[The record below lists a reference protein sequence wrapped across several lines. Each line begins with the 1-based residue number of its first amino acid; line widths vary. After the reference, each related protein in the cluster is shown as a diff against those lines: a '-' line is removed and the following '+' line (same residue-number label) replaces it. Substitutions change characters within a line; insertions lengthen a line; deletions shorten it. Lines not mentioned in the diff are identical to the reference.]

1 MRRARSIALAAA
13 ALASA
18 PQTAHADNGYEAQ
31 FLSRS
36 PDVTLEAGEV
46 GTSWFRAR
54 NIGTKVWQTNIFV
67 APAFRMG
74 TSNPRGRLSPF
85 ASDFWDHPSRP
96 AFIDNPPVNP
106 GQDGT
111 FTFRVRAPAVDV
123 VSTFVEHFEPLA
135 ELNDIIGDPGGWT
148 GYGTGAAND
157 PRWPTNGIPITYRV
171 IPGRPP
177 AAQFDAATASA
188 QVGAAIDV
196 TATGTDNVRV
206 NRLEF
211 RLAGRPPVLVNAP
224 GDQARLSTTARLET
238 AGLAAGPHPIEVT
251 AVDGS
256 GRTAKAAGQV
266 TLTAPPPV
274 ANGANATRNATLAAG
289 FGRRR
294 LRPRTTVSYGGTTTL
309 RGRLT
314 GEGGAP
320 IAGAAVRIATRV
332 TGGRRGFRQLSR
344 PLTTSAQG
352 AFTYRVPPGASRQ
365 IQLSYTAFSD
375 DAAPAATRTVRFSTR
390 AGVRLSVSPG
400 SVRVGRRVRLS
411 GLLRGGHR
419 PGGGVLVTLEGRQ
432 AGFGW
437 RSFATVRSGR
447 GGRFATSYR
456 FRSIRRRS
464 TVRFRAV
471 VRQQAG
477 YPYATGRSAER
488 RVRVRP

>member
-1 MRRARSIALAAA
+1 MRRAGWIALVTVAIAAVPGR
-13 ALASA
+13 ALAV
-18 PQTAHADNGYEAQ
+18 NGYEAQ
-31 FLSRS
+31 LLAKS
-36 PDVTLEAGEV
+36 PDLTLEAGEV

-54 NIGTKVWQTNIFV
+54 NIGTKVWQTNIYV
-67 APAFRMG
+67 APAFRLG
-74 TSNPRGRLSPF
+74 TSNPLNRQSAF
-85 ASDFWDHPSRP
+85 ASDLWDAPSRP
-96 AFIDNPPVNP
+96 AFVDNPPVNP

-123 VSTFVEHFEPLA
+123 VKDFPEYFQPLA
-135 ELNDIIGDPGGWT
+135 EQNDLIGDPGGWT
-148 GYGTGAAND
+148 GSPDG
-157 PRWPTNGIPITYRV
+157 PPKWPLDGIPITYRV

-177 AAQFDAATASA
+177 AVQLDGATASA
-188 QVGAAIDV
+188 QVGAPIDA
-196 TATGTDNVRV
+196 TATGSDNVRI

-211 RLAGRPPVLVNAP
+211 RLAGRAPVVVNAP

-332 TGGRRGFRQLSR
+332 TGGRRGFRQLSK
-344 PLTTSAQG
+344 PLTTGAQG

-390 AGVRLSVSPG
+390 AGVRFSVSPG

-419 PGGGVLVTLEGRQ
+419 PGGGVLVTLQGRQ

-456 FRSIRRRS
+456 FRSIRRRT
-464 TVRFRAV
+464 TVRFRAIM
-471 VRQQAG
+471 RQQAG

>member
-1 MRRARSIALAAA
+1 MRRARWIALAAA
-13 ALASA
+13 VVVVAPPAAL
-18 PQTAHADNGYEAQ
+18 ADNGYEAQ
-31 FLSRS
+31 FLRRS
-36 PDVTLEAGEV
+36 PDLTLESGEL
-46 GTSWFRAR
+46 GTSWFEAR
-54 NIGTKVWQTNIFV
+54 NIGTKVWQTNPFV
-67 APAFRMG
+67 APAVRMG
-74 TSNPRGRLSPF
+74 TSNPRGRQSAF
-85 ASDFWDHPSRP
+85 ASDLWDAPSRP
-96 AFIDNPPVNP
+96 TFIDRQPISP
-106 GQDGT
+106 GQQVT

-123 VSTFVEHFEPLA
+123 IVNFAEHFEPLA
-135 ELNDIIGDPGGWT
+135 ETNGVDPGGWM
-148 GYGTGAAND
+148 GYGTGAPDD

-177 AAQFDAATASA
+177 AVQLDGATASA
-188 QVGAAIDV
+188 QLGAPIDV
-196 TATGTDNVRV
+196 TATGTDNVRI

-211 RLAGRPPVLVNAP
+211 RLAGRAPVVVNAT

-332 TGGRRGFRQLSR
+332 TGGRRGFRQLSK

-352 AFTYRVPPGASRQ
+352 AFAYRVPPGASRQ

-390 AGVRLSVSPG
+390 AGVRLSVTPG

-419 PGGGVLVTLEGRQ
+419 PGGGVLVTLQGRQ

-447 GGRFATSYR
+447 RGRFATSYR
-456 FRSIRRRS
+456 FRSIRRRT
-464 TVRFRAV
+464 TVRFRAIM
-471 VRQQAG
+471 RQQAG